1 MDSKGL
7 EIWAQSASP
16 DSTDSRFRF
25 TAKGLPGTV
34 IQTVTKDRAVFILSF
49 FMKVLFSG
57 VEFKEVLIS

>member
-1 MDSKGL
+1 MDSKGP
-7 EIWAQSASP
+7 EIWAQSVSP
-16 DSTDSRFRF
+16 AATDSRLRF
-25 TAKGLPGTV
+25 TAKGLPSTV